1 MTPGFVRRRCRGR
14 KWGLLALLLAVLSGW
29 PLAAQNPSAP
39 ARLLVTITDENGVVV
54 PGARVVLDSAQVFE
68 RCETDAGGRCRFS
81 ATSGSY
87 ELTASKEGF
96 YQLHLGQ
103 VRVGETANLD
113 LTLAHLQ
120 EVKET
125 VNVTESVPAIDPAQT
140 ASSAGL
146 NGKEIIDIPFP
157 TTRDIRYALPLI
169 PGVVRDN
176 SGQAHVA
183 GSETSQTLDLLDGF
197 DITNPVTGTL
207 NLRFSADAV
216 RSIDGQSSRYSVA
229 YGRASGGVVGFDTG
243 MGDDHFRF
251 NATNFVPSV
260 QTKKGVGFEAWTP
273 RATFSGPLKKGKAWF
288 LLAPEFEYDNNI
300 FPDLPDGSDRNP
312 VLRGSN
318 LAKMQVNASAHDI
331 FSGSFLV
338 GRMYSEYAGISLVNP
353 QEATQNLSSRSYL
366 GDIREQ
372 HYFSGGGVL
381 EVGMAASSYLGHVDP
396 QGTAPYVIHPDRNTG
411 NYFLTAGALAG
422 RLEGRINYHL
432 PPLRWLGTHDVLA
445 GADVQS
451 LSYREQDQRRP
462 FTITREDGTLLSA
475 VSFQTPPQFTQDN
488 LAGAGYAEDNWSP
501 QAHLLI
507 QPGLRWDRDRII
519 GRNLISPRVSGTYM
533 LAAETKVS
541 AGIGVYYDATN
552 LDLVSRP
559 LAGERLQ
566 TFYAAD
572 GVTPLGP
579 AAPTSFHLDPSALR
593 EPHMLN
599 WSLAL
604 EQELPAKIFL
614 RAEYIRKRGRDEFTY
629 VNLSPNLFV
638 GDYGLQNS
646 RQDHIDLFQ
655 VEARRTFKDD
665 HVMMA
670 SYTRS
675 AARSNAVL
683 DFSVDSPFSGAQ
695 AGGPLPWD
703 SPNRLLAWGFL
714 PAPHFK
720 RWSFA
725 YVADWRTGFPFNV
738 VNQYQQLVGP
748 PDSRRFPDYLSID
761 LFAEVRFGAI
771 GHNWALRGGLEDLNN
786 RHNPMVVNNNIDSP
800 DFLQYSVLEHRAFT
814 ARIRFL
820 GRK

>member
-1 MTPGFVRRRCRGR
+1 MTPGVVPRRHRSR
-14 KWGLLALLLAVLSGW
+14 KSGLLKLLVALLSVC
-29 PLAAQNPSAP
+29 PLAAQNPSAL

-54 PGARVVLDSAQVFE
+54 AGAQVVLDSGQVFV

-81 ATSGSY
+81 APPGSY
-87 ELTASKEGF
+87 ELSASKDGF
-96 YQLHLGQ
+96 YQLHVAE

-113 LTLAHLQ
+113 LTLAHQQ
-120 EVKET
+120 EVQET
-125 VNVTESVPAIDPAQT
+125 VNVTESVPAIDPAQA

-146 NGKEIIDIPFP
+146 NGREIIDIPFP
-157 TTRDIRYALPLI
+157 TTRDIRNALPLI

-183 GSETSQTLDLLDGF
+183 GSDSSQTLDLLDGF

-207 NLRFSADAV
+207 DLRFSPDAV
-216 RSIDGQSSRYSVA
+216 RAIDVESSRYSVA
-229 YGRASGGVVGFDTG
+229 HGRASGGVVGFDTS

-260 QTKKGVGFEAWTP
+260 QTKKGLGFDAWTP
-273 RATFSGPLKKGKAWF
+273 RATLSGPLKKGKAWF
-288 LLAPEFEYDNNI
+288 LLAPEFEYDNNLYT
-300 FPDLPDGSDRNP
+300 DLPDGADRNP
-312 VLRGSN
+312 VLRGSL

-331 FSGSFLV
+331 FSGSFLL
-338 GRMYSEYAGISLVNP
+338 GRMYSEYSGISLVNP
-353 QEATQNLSSRSYL
+353 QEATQNLSDRSYL

-372 HYFSGGGVL
+372 HYFTGGGVL
-381 EVGMAASSYLGHVDP
+381 EVGMAASSYLDHADP
-396 QGTAPYVIHPDRNTG
+396 QGAAPYVIHPDRNTG
-411 NYFLTAGALAG
+411 NYFLTSAALSG
-422 RLEGRINYHL
+422 RLEGRISYHL
-432 PPLRWLGTHDVLA
+432 PPLRFWGRHDLLA
-445 GADVQS
+445 GSDVQS
-451 LSYREQDQRRP
+451 LNYRQQDTRRP
-462 FTITREDGTLLSA
+462 FSITREDGSLLSA
-475 VSFQTPPQFTQDN
+475 VSFQTPPQFTEDN
-488 LAGAGYAEDNWSP
+488 LSGAAYLEDNWSP
-501 QAHLLI
+501 QEHVLI
-507 QPGLRWDRDRII
+507 QPGVRWDRDRII
-519 GRNLISPRVSGTYM
+519 GRNLVSPRLSATYM
-533 LAAETKVS
+533 LAAETKLS
-541 AGIGVYYDATN
+541 AGVGIYYDATN

-559 LAGERLQ
+559 LAGARLQ

-614 RAEYIRKRGRDEFTY
+614 RAEYMRKRGSDEFSY
-629 VNLSPNLFV
+629 VNLSPNLFA
-638 GDYGLQNS
+638 GDYWLRNS
-646 RQDHIDLFQ
+646 RQDRIDSFQ
-655 VEARRTFKDD
+655 IDARRTFKDD
-665 HVMMA
+665 HVVMA

-683 DFSVDSPFSGAQ
+683 DFTLDSPFFGAQ
-695 AGGPLPWD
+695 GGGPLPWD

-714 PAPHFK
+714 PVPHTK

-738 VNQYQQLVGP
+738 VNQYQELVGS

-771 GHNWALRGGLEDLNN
+771 GHNWALRGGFEDLNN
-786 RHNPMVVNNNIDSP
+786 RKNPMAVNNNVDSP
-800 DFLQYSVLEHRAFT
+800 DFLEYSVVAHRAFT